1 MHYAAGLWYN
11 AFPMRIILTFMT
23 TRASLYSA
31 FLGGIRRRLD
41 DQYELQTIDYEIS
54 DRDLRKVL
62 NFWHPIGCIVVGA
75 EGVRNLTPR
84 AFGTTPVVYID
95 RTPMTRG
102 NYLDVVQ
109 DYEEHGRIAAR
120 ELLQSDIE
128 DYAFV
133 GNKHPANWSNL
144 RGRAFAAAIR
154 LHRKSCHVFNKTI
167 SESDRPLLL
176 EKWLVALPKPCA
188 VFAANDR
195 TAAEVLTT
203 CVKNGI
209 AIPDDISL
217 LGIDNVED
225 ICEHSVPTLS
235 SIHFDS
241 EQGGWMCADLLIER
255 LSNPSLRRATRTYAT
270 LGVIQRASTR
280 KSYGYDGTIERI
292 VNLIRSMACSGLSV
306 EDVASEMGCSIRMAE
321 IRFQHA
327 TGTTIKSYI
336 TDIRLER
343 AKILL
348 RDKENSI
355 RGIASRCGYNSDT
368 ALRIAF
374 KNKFKTSPSAW
385 RAAVPR

>member
-1 MHYAAGLWYN
+1 MISWFQHVAKKPCVVIVYQTNHKINEKNYRKKYEIALHYAAGLWYN

-133 GNKHPANWSNL
+133 GNKHPAN
-144 RGRAFAAAIR
+144 
-154 LHRKSCHVFNKTI
+154 
-167 SESDRPLLL
+167 
-176 EKWLVALPKPCA
+176 
-188 VFAANDR
+188 
-195 TAAEVLTT
+195 
-203 CVKNGI
+203 
-209 AIPDDISL
+209 
-217 LGIDNVED
+217 
-225 ICEHSVPTLS
+225 
-235 SIHFDS
+235 
-241 EQGGWMCADLLIER
+241 
-255 LSNPSLRRATRTYAT
+255 
-270 LGVIQRASTR
+270 
-280 KSYGYDGTIERI
+280 
-292 VNLIRSMACSGLSV
+292 
-306 EDVASEMGCSIRMAE
+306 
-321 IRFQHA
+321 
-327 TGTTIKSYI
+327 
-336 TDIRLER
+336 
-343 AKILL
+343 
-348 RDKENSI
+348 
-355 RGIASRCGYNSDT
+355 
-368 ALRIAF
+368 
-374 KNKFKTSPSAW
+374 
-385 RAAVPR
+385 